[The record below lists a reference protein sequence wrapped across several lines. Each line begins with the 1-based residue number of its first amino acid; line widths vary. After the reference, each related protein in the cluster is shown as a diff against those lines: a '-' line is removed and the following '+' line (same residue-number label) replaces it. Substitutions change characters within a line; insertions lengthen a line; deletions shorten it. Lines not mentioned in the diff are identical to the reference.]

1 MNSKQPN
8 SEAQDIGE
16 ILKPAVLAEINLK
29 RREGTR
35 YSQKMSEG
43 TVAPSQRFGI
53 TMSNNKSHE
62 GSARDNDSPG
72 LKAKEGGSPNSI
84 DMQPPMLFGNI
95 SIENLEDDKTITKE
109 DMGNTRTKLR

>member
-8 SEAQDIGE
+8 REAQDIGD

-95 SIENLEDDKTITKE
+95 SIENLEDDKSITKE

>member
-8 SEAQDIGE
+8 SGAQDIGE

-29 RREGTR
+29 RREGSR

-43 TVAPSQRFGI
+43 TMAPSQRFGI
-53 TMSNNKSHE
+53 TMSNNKSNE

-72 LKAKEGGSPNSI
+72 KAKEGGSPNSI
-84 DMQPPMLFGNI
+84 DVQPPMLFGNI
-95 SIENLEDDKTITKE
+95 SVENLEDDKTITNE